1 MNKEIIAQR
10 LKTLRESARLSQA
23 KMAQEL
29 GIMQPLIAKYE
40 TAVNIPSY
48 PILLKYADYFDVSC
62 DYLLGRAE
70 NPQGKLYSY
79 NPKSLTNNPQMK
91 EFVEMCFDPNSS
103 VNAKLNDALYGNMKF
118 AYRNREFWCKEYYVD
133 TVGKNTKAI
142 KEYIATQLEKDKQSD
157 QLSIFDPR
165 DPFTGGK

>member
-1 MNKEIIAQR
+1 MDKEVIAQR

-48 PILLKYADYFDVSC
+48 PVFLKYADYFDVSC

-103 VNAKLNDALYGNMKF
+103 VNAKLKDALLKL
-118 AYRNREFWCKEYYVD
+118 
-133 TVGKNTKAI
+133 
-142 KEYIATQLEKDKQSD
+142 LEESQK
-157 QLSIFDPR
+157 
-165 DPFTGGK
+165 

>member
-1 MNKEIIAQR
+1 MDKEVIAQR

-48 PILLKYADYFDVSC
+48 PVLLKYADYFDVSC
-62 DYLLGRAE
+62 DYLLGRAD

-79 NPKSLTNNPQMK
+79 IPKSLTNNPQMK

-103 VNAKLNDALYGNMKF
+103 VNAKLKDALLKL
-118 AYRNREFWCKEYYVD
+118 
-133 TVGKNTKAI
+133 
-142 KEYIATQLEKDKQSD
+142 LEESQK
-157 QLSIFDPR
+157 
-165 DPFTGGK
+165 

>member
-1 MNKEIIAQR
+1 MFVVLILYSIIIDMAYVMVYNREETRWNMNKEIIAQR

-29 GIMQPLIAKYE
+29 NIMQPLIAKYE

-48 PILLKYADYFDVSC
+48 PVLLKYADYFDVSC
-62 DYLLGRAE
+62 DYLLGRAD

-103 VNAKLNDALYGNMKF
+103 VNAKLKDALLKL
-118 AYRNREFWCKEYYVD
+118 
-133 TVGKNTKAI
+133 
-142 KEYIATQLEKDKQSD
+142 LEESQK
-157 QLSIFDPR
+157 
-165 DPFTGGK
+165 